1 MVRQEGNAAAG
12 LRGVEGERKERVTAL
27 GQGPL
32 GQSWVEGW
40 LLRQW
45 SGVADLFLRILYFHL
60 SSWMNFRMFNSQRSN
75 HF

>member
-1 MVRQEGNAAAG
+1 MSSSCSEGVILHGEQEGNAAAG

-45 SGVADLFLRILYFHL
+45 SGVAE
-60 SSWMNFRMFNSQRSN
+60 
-75 HF
+75 